1 MVPAGKAG
9 AEGVNIKPLLPLI
22 LDIETLEV
30 LVGVEQDGPA
40 TVKLQEYIETILV
53 GAVAVAYTVSPKTR
67 AGETPVSDHKPL
79 LTVAVPIAVAFL

>member
-1 MVPAGKAG
+1 MVPTGKAG

-40 TVKLQEYIETILV
+40 TVKLQE
-53 GAVAVAYTVSPKTR
+53 
-67 AGETPVSDHKPL
+67 
-79 LTVAVPIAVAFL
+79 